1 MSKAFLLSGCL
12 FFAAIGVKA
21 QDVTPL
27 KKDSTAAVAAPVKS
41 KTDTLKPKYINPGK
55 IAGRQAMLRSA
66 MLPGLGQIRSG
77 LNLYR
82 GLKVAGIYTG
92 ATLLTL
98 SYIDNNNSYHIFL
111 TELQTRAKIT
121 AYNQAVAANGG
132 TPPPGLVKPDVTPD
146 PNYAS
151 VSDAN
156 LVTAK
161 DTYRRNKDVILF
173 SFVGL
178 YLLNIVDAY
187 VDARLKYFDVGD
199 VSVKLAPTMMNN
211 STMYGSNSI
220 NGLNLPVPGIKL
232 AVRF

>member
-77 LNLYR
+77 FNLYR

-111 TELQTRAKIT
+111 TELQERAKAA
-121 AYNQAVAANGG
+121 AYKQALAANNGDPSKV
-132 TPPPGLVKPDVTPD
+132 TIPDGHPKDEYKT
-146 PNYAS
+146 

>member
-12 FFAAIGVKA
+12 FFAALAVKA

-27 KKDSTAAVAAPVKS
+27 KKDSTAAAPVKS

-92 ATLLTL
+92 ATLLTI
-98 SYIDNNNSYHIFL
+98 SFIDNNKNYHIFL
-111 TELQTRAKIT
+111 KELQIRAQIRD
-121 AYNQAVAANGG
+121 YDEAVKANGG
-132 TPPPGLVKPDVTPD
+132 VPPAGLVKPDVTPD

-151 VSDAN
+151 VSDPN
-156 LVTAK
+156 LITAK

-178 YLLNIVDAY
+178 YLLNVVDAY

-220 NGLNLPVPGIKL
+220 NGLYLPVPGIKL